1 MDSLSTITESNT
13 TATSFY
19 SRKTLLTTTLIS
31 MAYLLLSLLLVGF
44 KTDQLAL
51 VLLFNTLYYLSR
63 GTRKFITGFSIF
75 IVYWILYDYMKAFPN
90 YKFADV
96 HIASIYHA
104 EKNIF
109 GIAAGGGILTPN
121 EYWQLHGQTWLD
133 VMSGFFYLCWIPLP
147 LVFAVYLFYTNRMQ
161 FLHFALIFLLV
172 NLLGFVVYYLCP
184 AAPPWYVQ
192 QHGFELLPHT
202 PGNTAG
208 LIKFDQ
214 FFQVNI
220 FQALYAKG
228 SNVFAAM
235 PSLHSA
241 YPLIVLVFAWRNRT
255 GLFRPVSAIVT
266 PGIWFAAVYTGHHYI
281 LDVLAGILC
290 AFSGIL
296 LYERVLCRQYFFIS
310 FLQYLRSHT

>member
-1 MDSLSTITESNT
+1 MDSLSSVTNT
-13 TATSFY
+13 LPFY
-19 SRKTLLTTTLIS
+19 NRKTLILTSLVS
-31 MAYLLLSLLLVGF
+31 VGYLLLSALLVGF
-44 KTDQLAL
+44 KTDQLVL
-51 VLLFNTLYYLSR
+51 VGLFNGMFYISK
-63 GTRKFITGFSIF
+63 GTRRFITGFSIF

-90 YKFADV
+90 YRFADV

-109 GIAAGGGILTPN
+109 GIASQGSILTPN
-121 EYWQLHGQTWLD
+121 EWWQLHSNTFLD
-133 VMSGFFYLCWIPLP
+133 VMCGFFYLCWIPLP

-172 NLLGFVVYYLCP
+172 NLLGFVVYYVCP

-192 QHGFELLPHT
+192 LHGFELQPHT

-214 FFQVNI
+214 FFQVTI
-220 FQALYAKG
+220 FQNLYAKG

-241 YPLIVLVFAWRNRT
+241 YPLIVLVFALRT
-255 GLFRPVSAIVT
+255 KSLFFKVLAAIVT

-281 LDVLAGILC
+281 VDVLAGILC
-290 AFSGIL
+290 AATGIL
-296 LYERVLCRQYFFIS
+296 LYERVLCRRYFFIS
-310 FLQYLRSHT
+310 FLQYLYRHTTA